1 MDTLFIIVTAVLML
15 TTWTV
20 AHTADRT
27 PRSYSGG
34 AS

>member
-1 MDTLFIIVTAVLML
+1 MDTLSIIATSVLML

-27 PRSYSGG
+27 PRSRGG

>member
-1 MDTLFIIVTAVLML
+1 MDTLFIIVTTVLML

-27 PRSYSGG
+27 PRNRGG
-34 AS
+34 VS